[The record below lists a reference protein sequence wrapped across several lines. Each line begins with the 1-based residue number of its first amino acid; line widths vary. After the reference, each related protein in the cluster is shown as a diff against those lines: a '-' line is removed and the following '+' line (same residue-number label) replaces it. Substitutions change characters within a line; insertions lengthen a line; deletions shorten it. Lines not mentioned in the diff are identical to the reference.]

1 MKCAVFFCVHGKGN
15 SGHLQQRNIISTKCV
30 YYVCLSITNGCG
42 SDTLCD
48 SVNVVGVGF
57 ANIGLETVK
66 VYPKPAENKLFTE
79 SSENLLIEMT
89 NQLGEMLY
97 LSPVT
102 AKGIIFIDISKL
114 YSGIYYLRLRNENG
128 AYTHKIFKN

>member
-1 MKCAVFFCVHGKGN
+1 M
-15 SGHLQQRNIISTKCV
+15 
-30 YYVCLSITNGCG
+30 
-42 SDTLCD
+42 
-48 SVNVVGVGF
+48 NVVGVGF